1 MKRIM
6 VLTALA
12 LMVLAAAAM
21 AEVVVKRQITF
32 EIPGMPATDMTSTE
46 QVTNDRSYSLT
57 EFAPNSMM
65 AQMGGQQKP
74 EANITRLDKGVIW
87 NLNEG
92 SKTYKEMTLADLKE
106 AMNKPGPMKEKDES
120 DLFNW
125 TYNVKPQEKGDI
137 NNIPATGIIVTATG
151 VGKEDPD
158 IKVTITY
165 EQWSSKDV
173 PGIKTLEAYDN
184 KFSEVTGMG
193 MHARE
198 KMIKRMAAR
207 FGTVF
212 TTMTEKAGTME
223 GFPVKVAITA
233 KSTETPQSPMGIT
246 EEDLKNMDPETR
258 KKMEQFVPKGDK
270 GEGGM
275 NTLFSVNTEVTSVET
290 KETNESLFDI
300 PEGYTKR

>member
-6 VLTALA
+6 ALTALA

-92 SKTYKEMTLADLKE
+92 AKTYKEMSLADLKQ
-106 AMNKPGPMKEKDES
+106 AMSAPSPMKEKDES
-120 DLFNW
+120 DLFDW
-125 TYNVKPQEKGDI
+125 TYNVEPQEKGDI
-137 NNIPATGIIVTATG
+137 NNIPATGVIVTATG
-151 VGKEDPD
+151 VGKDDPNLK
-158 IKVTITY
+158 IKITY
-165 EQWSSKDV
+165 EQWSTTDV
-173 PGIKTLEAYDN
+173 PGIKTLEAYDT

-193 MHARE
+193 THARE

-212 TTMTEKAGTME
+212 DTMTEKAGTME
-223 GFPVKVAITA
+223 GFPVKIAITA
-233 KSTETPQSPMGIT
+233 KSTEKPKSPMGIT

-258 KKMEQFVPKGDK
+258 KQMEQFMPKGDK
-270 GEGGM
+270 DEGGM
-275 NTLFSVNTEVTSVET
+275 STLFSVNTQVTSVET
-290 KETNESLFDI
+290 KDTDESLFDL
-300 PEGYTKR
+300 PEGYTER

>member
-6 VLTALA
+6 ALTALA

-32 EIPGMPATDMTSTE
+32 SIPGMPATDMTSTE

-92 SKTYKEMTLADLKE
+92 SKTYREMSLADLKKMTN
-106 AMNKPGPMKEKDES
+106 APGPMTEKDES

-125 TYNVKPQEKGDI
+125 TYDVEPQEKGDI
-137 NNIPATGIIVTATG
+137 NNIPATGVIVTATG

-158 IKVTITY
+158 VKVSITY
-165 EQWSSKDV
+165 EQWTSTDV
-173 PGIKTLEAYDN
+173 PGIKTLEAYDE
-184 KFSEVTGMG
+184 KFNEVTGMG

-207 FGTVF
+207 FGAAF
-212 TTMTEKAGTME
+212 TTITDKAGKME
-223 GFPVKVAITA
+223 GFPVKIAITA
-233 KSTETPQSPMGIT
+233 KSTETPQSPMGMT
-246 EEDLKNMDPETR
+246 EEDLKKMDPETR
-258 KKMEQFVPKGDK
+258 KQMEQFLPKRDSD
-270 GEGGM
+270 EGGM
-275 NTLFSVNTEVTSVET
+275 STLFSVNTEVTSVET
-290 KETNESLFDI
+290 KETNDSLFDI
-300 PEGYTKR
+300 PEGYTKK

>member
-6 VLTALA
+6 ALTALA

-46 QVTNDRSYSLT
+46 DVTADRSYSLT

-74 EANITRLDKGVIW
+74 QANITRLDKGVIW
-87 NLNEG
+87 NLNEA
-92 SKTYKEMTLADLKE
+92 SKTYSETSLANLKE
-106 AMNKPGPMKEKDES
+106 TMNKTGPMTEKDES

-125 TYNVKPQEKGDI
+125 TYDVEPQEKGEV
-137 NNIPATGIIVTATG
+137 NNIPATGVIVTATG

-158 IKVTITY
+158 VKVTIIY
-165 EQWSSKDV
+165 EQWTSTDV
-173 PGIKTLEAYDN
+173 PGIKTLEAYDS

-207 FGTVF
+207 FGTAF
-212 TTMTEKAGTME
+212 ATMTEKAGKME
-223 GFPVKVAITA
+223 GFPVKVTITA
-233 KSTETPQSPMGIT
+233 KSTEKPQSPMGIT
-246 EEDLKNMDPETR
+246 EEDLKNMDPEAR
-258 KKMEQFVPKGDK
+258 KQMEQFMPKGDK
-270 GEGGM
+270 DEGGM
-275 NTLFSVNTEVTSVET
+275 STLFSVNTEVTSVET
-290 KETNESLFDI
+290 KETDESLFDI
-300 PEGYTKR
+300 PEGYSKR

>member
-1 MKRIM
+1 M
-6 VLTALA
+6 ALA
-12 LMVLAAAAM
+12 VLSLFILAAAAA

-46 QVTNDRSYSLT
+46 QVTGDRSYSLT

-65 AQMGGQQKP
+65 AQMGGHQKP

-92 SKTYKEMTLADLKE
+92 SKTYSEMSLADLKE
-106 AMNKPGPMKEKDES
+106 TMNKPGPMKEKDES

-125 TYNVKPQEKGDI
+125 TYNVEPKEKGEV
-137 NNIPATGIIVTATG
+137 NNIPATGVIVTATG

-158 IKVTITY
+158 LKISITY
-165 EQWSSKDV
+165 EQWASKDV
-173 PGIKTLEAYDN
+173 PGIETLDAYDN

-207 FGTVF
+207 FESVF
-212 TTMTEKAGTME
+212 DSITDKAGTME
-223 GFPVKVAITA
+223 GFPVKVSVSA
-233 KSTETPQSPMGIT
+233 KSTEKPQSPMGIT
-246 EEDLKNMDPETR
+246 EEDLKTMDPETR
-258 KKMEQFVPKGDK
+258 KKMEQFMPKDNA

-275 NTLFSVNTEVTSVET
+275 NMLFSVNTEVTSVEK
-290 KETNESLFDI
+290 KETDESLFDI

>member
-1 MKRIM
+1 MRRIM
-6 VLTALA
+6 ALTALA

-46 QVTNDRSYSLT
+46 QIMNDRSYSLT

-65 AQMGGQQKP
+65 AQMGGHQKP

-92 SKTYKEMTLADLKE
+92 SKTYNEMPLANLKT
-106 AMNKPGPMKEKDES
+106 AMNKQEPMNEKDES

-125 TYNVKPQEKGDI
+125 TYDVKPQEKGEI
-137 NNIPATGIIVTATG
+137 NNLPAKGVIVTASG
-151 VGKEDPD
+151 VGKENPD
-158 IKVTITY
+158 VKVTITY
-165 EQWSSKDV
+165 EQWDSKDV
-173 PGIKTLEAYDN
+173 PGIETLEAYDS

-198 KMIKRMAAR
+198 KMIQRMATR

-212 TTMTEKAGTME
+212 ITMTEKAGAMK
-223 GFPVKVAITA
+223 GFPVKISITA
-233 KSTETPQSPMGIT
+233 KSTEKPQSPMGIT
-246 EEDLKNMDPETR
+246 EEDLKKMDPATR
-258 KKMEQFVPKGDK
+258 KKMEQFIPKGDK
-270 GEGGM
+270 DEGGM

-290 KETNESLFDI
+290 KETDESLFDI